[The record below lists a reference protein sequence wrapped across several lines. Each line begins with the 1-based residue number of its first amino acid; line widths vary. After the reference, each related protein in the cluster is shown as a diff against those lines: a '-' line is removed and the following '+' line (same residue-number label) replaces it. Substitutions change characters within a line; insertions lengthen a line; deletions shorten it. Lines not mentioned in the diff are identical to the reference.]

1 MYQLQQLRPILKALG
16 QTGAVLIGGQAVNL
30 WSERFQRPQE
40 TPWKELRPYTS
51 VDVDLL
57 GNQADVK
64 ALAQKLASQ
73 IELPDD
79 PAHTP
84 NIAKLHCANPQID
97 IDVLHSVNGLN
108 PAEALQTAVQL
119 KFADIPLRVLHPV
132 LCIESKTINLLTLDQ
147 QVAGRQDEKH
157 LRLSIANCREFLASL
172 TLNRSPED
180 LLAWA
185 ERLRTHANTHFGLNI
200 QHRYRLRFINA
211 IPREKWRGAPAPL
224 QLWVEQVGPEWE
236 REVEQKIQD
245 TLEVEEWLQRLRS
258 KQKRPGFD
266 L

>member
-1 MYQLQQLRPILKALG
+1 MFTLAQLRPVLQALG
-16 QTGAVLIGGQAVNL
+16 RTGAILIGGQAVNL

-40 TPWKELRPYTS
+40 TPWKESQPFTS
-51 VDVDLL
+51 MDVDLL

-64 ALAQKLASQ
+64 ALAESLVSRV
-73 IELPDD
+73 ELPDD

-84 NIAKLHCANPQID
+84 NLAKIHCANPEID

-119 KFADIPLRVLHPV
+119 RFGDMPLRVLHPV

-147 QVAGRQDEKH
+147 QVVGRQDEKH

-172 TLNRSPED
+172 TASRSPDD

-185 ERLRTHANTHFGLNI
+185 DRLRAHANTHFGLTI
-200 QHRYRLRFINA
+200 QHQYNLRFIGA
-211 IPREKWRGAPAPL
+211 IPRELWRSASARLHHWVNQIAPA
-224 QLWVEQVGPEWE
+224 WE

-245 TLEVEEWLQRLRS
+245 TLEVEQWLETLRR
-258 KQKRPGFD
+258 KPPTQPDG
-266 L
+266 